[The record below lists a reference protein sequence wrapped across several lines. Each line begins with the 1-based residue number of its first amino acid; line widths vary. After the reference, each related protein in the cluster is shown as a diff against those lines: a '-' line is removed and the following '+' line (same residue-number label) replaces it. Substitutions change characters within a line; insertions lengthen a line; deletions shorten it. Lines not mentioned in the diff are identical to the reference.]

1 MLLSFLLS
9 FFLFFDL
16 QAQEPEESIVDSTH
30 RQLSSSLF
38 SVSNKLDSFFG
49 GERAD
54 DLPNNS
60 RFRLLI
66 NFNKEESIPYKG
78 KGAVRLNI
86 SLIETQKKLKVSFKN
101 RYEKEHSGEI
111 EKVSEPR
118 TEVENEIQNEIQ
130 SEEIT
135 EVPNDFF
142 HWRLKLDSGIQLD
155 IPPDPYLRLR
165 ALKSWFF
172 GAYELRP
179 NQQIF
184 YYLKS
189 GAGETTRLDLDRPL
203 SENILLRYEN
213 DVTWTDTNDK
223 FIFFAGPILFHK
235 FGDIRGI
242 SYSAKVV
249 GESKPT
255 WHVNDYR
262 LEVSYRREIL
272 RRWFFLDVNPYIH
285 FPKERKWESTLGF
298 NVRFELVVG
307 QY

>member
-1 MLLSFLLS
+1 MLLSLLFT
-9 FFLFFDL
+9 FFLFSDL
-16 QAQEPEESIVDSTH
+16 QAIEPAESIVDSTH

-60 RFRLLI
+60 RFRLLL
-66 NFNKEESIPYKG
+66 NFNKEESMPYKG

-111 EKVSEPR
+111 EKTSELTPEVDTEIKNETVSEA
-118 TEVENEIQNEIQ
+118 T
-130 SEEIT
+130 
-135 EVPNDFF
+135 NDFF
-142 HWRLKLDSGIQLD
+142 HWRLKLDSGIQLN

-223 FIFFAGPILFHK
+223 FIFFTGPILFHK

-242 SYSAKVV
+242 SYSAKIV
-249 GESKPT
+249 GESKSS

-262 LEVSYRREIL
+262 FEVSYRREIL

-298 NVRFELVVG
+298 NLRFELVVG